1 LSCYSLQQFLLS
13 KLGGAAV
20 MAPPQVFR
28 LEAAM
33 NQSRFAAVILAAG
46 EGARMK
52 SAIPKV
58 MHPVAGQ
65 PMIAHVL
72 DTVRPLTPTAT
83 VVVIGPRMDAVARAV
98 ASAEI
103 VIQDP
108 PLGTGDAVRAAL
120 SVLDGRLAP
129 QGDIESV
136 LVLFGDH
143 PLLTDGTLSRLL
155 AERRRTSAA
164 VLVSGMRPADPGRY
178 GRLVLGADGGL
189 ERIVEAADATPEERS
204 IGLVNGGIMAIDAGH
219 ARHLVD
225 ALDHDNA
232 KAEFY
237 LSDIVHIA
245 RRNGLRCHA
254 IELPIK
260 EMIGINTRAELAEAE
275 ALMQSRL
282 RRAAMDAGATL
293 VAPETVFLSV
303 DTRLG
308 RDVVVEPNVTFG
320 PGVSVG
326 EGALIRSFSHLEG
339 AVVGAGAQIG
349 PFARLRPGA
358 VLEDDV
364 HLGNFVEVKAA
375 RLGAGAK
382 ANHLTYIG
390 DAMIG
395 ARTNIGAGTIT
406 CNYDGF
412 NKHRT
417 VIGEG
422 VFIGSNTALVAPVTV
437 GDGAYV
443 AAGSVVTREVPANAL
458 TIARGQQVDKPGRAS
473 EIRARL
479 RGAKG

>member
-1 LSCYSLQQFLLS
+1 
-13 KLGGAAV
+13 
-20 MAPPQVFR
+20 
-28 LEAAM
+28 M
-33 NQSRFAAVILAAG
+33 NQSHFAAVILAAG
-46 EGARMK
+46 EGTRMK

-65 PMIAHVL
+65 PMIAHLL
-72 DTVRPLTPTAT
+72 DALRSLTPAAT

-98 ASAEI
+98 APAET

-120 SVLDGRLAP
+120 NALDGRLAP
-129 QGDIESV
+129 QGDIENI
-136 LVLFGDH
+136 LVLYGDT
-143 PLLTDGTLSRLL
+143 PLLLGATLERLL
-155 AERRRTSAA
+155 SEQERVPAA
-164 VLVSGMRPADPGRY
+164 ILLGAMRPLDPGPY
-178 GRLVLGADGGL
+178 GRLLSASDGGIL
-189 ERIVEAADATPEERS
+189 RIVEAADATPEDAA
-204 IGLVNGGIMAIDAGH
+204 IGLVWGGLMMIRACH
-219 ARHLVD
+219 AVELVD
-225 ALDHDNA
+225 RLDRNNA
-232 KAEFY
+232 KREFY
-237 LSDIVHIA
+237 LTGIVELA
-245 RRNGLRCHA
+245 TDKGLRCRA
-254 IELPIK
+254 IELPAV
-260 EMIGINTRAELAEAE
+260 ELIGINTRAELAEAE
-275 ALMQSRL
+275 RLMQSRL
-282 RRAAMDAGATL
+282 RRAMMDAGATL
-293 VAPETVFLSV
+293 MAPETVFLSA

-326 EGALIRSFSHLEG
+326 EGALIRSFCHLEG
-339 AVVGAGAQIG
+339 AVVGAGAQVG

-358 VLEDDV
+358 VLEEEV

-390 DAMIG
+390 DAEVG
-395 ARTNIGAGTIT
+395 PRTNIGAGTIT

-417 VIGEG
+417 VIGES

-437 GDGAYV
+437 GDGAYI